1 MDLCQETLY
10 VRRLWRERYHHY
22 QRQLE
27 DTDPEGERS
36 QRQGVVALASK
47 KTASLECI
55 AANLGEFTLRAFEIE
70 DCSSGSEA
78 LRQYQHQAAERYRK
92 HVDTQLKQ
100 QSNLPLVR
108 FELWVLSRTQG
119 QVKYRRHRAS
129 EASSSDLSFIL
140 GAGPRTTRVVARLQ
154 GSEPSL
160 SLEVFLDPF
169 EIRAARYVRRGH
181 TKAFSSTEA
190 SGSCQ
195 TWELESFSEAEVA
208 ARIRQNHPA
217 MLCGE
222 LHREMQRRRNTLMTA
237 VFCPNSRT
245 FFENVTQPSTNA
257 ISARR
262 LQFEKD
268 RCSYA
273 HSMIWKRPEWEA
285 PLEQRL
291 VLDRY
296 RRLPDTGY
304 RRMAA
309 QRFAAWKKR
318 RLERRVRAEEA
329 MHLAQAKIPAIHT
342 NENLYLWDVENV
354 LFMHGTR
361 LSQAE
366 RHAQILLDK
375 YASP

>member
-1 MDLCQETLY
+1 MDLCQETLC
-10 VRRLWRERYHHY
+10 VRRLWRERYHRY
-22 QRQLE
+22 RRQLE

-36 QRQGVVALASK
+36 QRQGVVALVSEK
-47 KTASLECI
+47 LTPLDCI
-55 AANLGEFTLRAFEIE
+55 AVNTDKFTLRAVALEE
-70 DCSSGSEA
+70 CGSGSEA
-78 LRQYQHQAAERYRK
+78 LCQYQHQAAERYRK
-92 HVDTQLKQ
+92 HVDAQLKQ
-100 QSNLPLVR
+100 QSNLPLIR

-129 EASSSDLSFIL
+129 EASSPNLTFIL
-140 GAGPRTTRVVARLQ
+140 GAGPRTTRVVAHLQ
-154 GSEPSL
+154 GSGPSL
-160 SLEVFLDPF
+160 SPEVFLDPF
-169 EIRAARYVRRGH
+169 AIRAARYIRRGD
-181 TKAFSSTEA
+181 TKALSSMEA
-190 SGSCQ
+190 SASCQ
-195 TWELESFSEAEVA
+195 TWGLESFSEAEVA

-217 MLCGE
+217 TLCGE

-237 VFCPNSRT
+237 VFCPNSRA
-245 FFENVTQPSTNA
+245 FSENVTQPSTNA
-257 ISARR
+257 VFARR
-262 LQFEKD
+262 LRFEKD
-268 RCSYA
+268 RWSYA
-273 HSMIWKRPEWEA
+273 HSMIWKRPEWEV

-296 RRLPDTGY
+296 HRLPDTEY

-309 QRFAAWKKR
+309 QRFATWKKR
-318 RLERRVRAEEA
+318 TLERIVRAEEA

-342 NENLYLWDVENV
+342 NENLYLWDVQNV